1 MMPNAGRA
9 RAVAAGL
16 VALALALAMAGPA
29 AAQEFSRYL
38 ACTGEATSGQR
49 HAPAHADF
57 ALRFTNRTALV
68 QRSNV
73 LPVGERLA
81 YVPSPAA
88 YTMTYR
94 VRPQGTDVVVVP
106 GWLQSTVL
114 VMLPDLRR
122 LNQIRL
128 SIDRQTGALEASL
141 LNEEEQSLGTVAMQC
156 RSMSEQDLGEPK
168 F

>member
-1 MMPNAGRA
+1 MTAARCGA
-9 RAVAAGL
+9 RAAAVGVAC
-16 VALALALAMAGPA
+16 LALAGPV

-38 ACTGEATSGQR
+38 ACTGEATSGPR
-49 HAPAHADF
+49 HAPAYADF
-57 ALRFTNRTALV
+57 ALRFTNRAALV

-156 RSMSEQDLGEPK
+156 RSMSEQDRGEPK